1 TLHSE
6 REKSVNL
13 AVSPAITG
21 LSPDLPRQK
30 AEKIAKS
37 VKLPCLE
44 MLRFDKVFREKVS
57 SVSTCDIKIY

>member
-1 TLHSE
+1 MTS
-6 REKSVNL
+6 KSVNL

-21 LSPDLPRQK
+21 FVPDLPRQK

-44 MLRFDKVFREKVS
+44 MPGMVKF
-57 SVSTCDIKIY
+57 C